1 MHACKFWKMLKDFS
15 RIFFSQALNVQGDDL
30 GQKLKER
37 KHYFQGRKVL
47 ESALH
52 AWEQGNSYRT

>member
-1 MHACKFWKMLKDFS
+1 MLKDFS
-15 RIFFSQALNVQGDDL
+15 RIFSQALNVQGDDL
-30 GQKLKER
+30 GQKSRER

-52 AWEQGNSYRT
+52 AWEQVKSYRT